1 MFDRIVVEFI
11 DQSQQRYPTA
21 GDWFHEGDTLV
32 LKISRMSK
40 EAFTY
45 ALTLHELTEALACK
59 INGVSQE
66 AVDAF
71 DTGPGADLDE
81 PGDSDLAPY
90 KLEHAWASVCE
101 RVFIGAVG
109 EHWNTYDDAFADLD
123 ANQPHLTTRPTPT

>member
-21 GDWFHEGDTLV
+21 GDWVHEDNTLV

-45 ALTLHELTEALACK
+45 ALTMHELFEALSCK
-59 INGVSQE
+59 INGISQE
-66 AVDAF
+66 SVDQF
-71 DTGPGADLDE
+71 DMGIGANLDE

-90 KLEHAWASVCE
+90 KLEHAWASVVE

-109 EHWNTYDDAFADLD
+109 EHWLTYDAAIADLE
-123 ANQPHLTTRPTPT
+123 